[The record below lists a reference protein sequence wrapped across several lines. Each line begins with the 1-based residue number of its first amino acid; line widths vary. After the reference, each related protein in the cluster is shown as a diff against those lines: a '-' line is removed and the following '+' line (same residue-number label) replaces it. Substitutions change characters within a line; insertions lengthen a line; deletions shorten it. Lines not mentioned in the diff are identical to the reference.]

1 MRITLNGEERDI
13 DGTPTV
19 AELLERLRGD
29 GRLGAAGIPA
39 GACAVE
45 VNRTLVPRRLHAER
59 LLAEGDAVEIVTLV
73 GGG

>member
-1 MRITLNGEERDI
+1 MRITLNGESREL

-19 AELLERLRGD
+19 ADLLERIHGERV
-29 GRLGAAGIPA
+29 RSGAPGI

-45 VNRTLVPRRLHAER
+45 VNRVLVPRRQHGDRR
-59 LLAEGDAVEIVTLV
+59 LADGDAVEIVTLV